1 MDGMEITSFAT
12 IRVVESIRAFL
23 DRLGKTLD
31 DFDGLVLHQANIQ
44 IIKAMTR
51 RLKINPNKV
60 PVTIDRLG
68 NTSGVSVSLTMID
81 AYAGQTCAPLRLLA
95 SGFGIGLS
103 WGEVSLTLDPR
114 VIVPMQICADCFT
127 SDLLKPV
134 SDASGEDA

>member
-1 MDGMEITSFAT
+1 
-12 IRVVESIRAFL
+12 
-23 DRLGKTLD
+23 
-31 DFDGLVLHQANIQ
+31 
-44 IIKAMTR
+44 
-51 RLKINPNKV
+51 
-60 PVTIDRLG
+60 
-68 NTSGVSVSLTMID
+68 MID